1 MDAGTYGFTVPLITT
16 SKGEKI
22 GKTAGGNAIWLSPS
36 QTSPFKFYQYFVRVP
51 DSDVDRMLKLF
62 TFLPLTEVDD
72 LVTKH
77 LKRPEKLLAQRKLAE
92 QVMLLVHG
100 QEGLEEVQ
108 RITSTLY
115 DSDSGMLGRLSLA
128 ELRSTFAN
136 AAYVRLLFETGL
148 TMLDL
153 AMKVGCFK
161 SERDATR
168 VISAGGFYINHIRVS
183 NTEEVV
189 VPDMHLLPNNSML
202 IRVGKRNYFI
212 VEWLL

>member
-1 MDAGTYGFTVPLITT
+1 MDAGIYGFTVPLITT

-36 QTSPFKFYQYFVRVP
+36 QTSPFDFYQYFVRVP
-51 DSDVDRMLKLF
+51 DSDVERMLKLF
-62 TFLPLTEVDD
+62 TFLPLAEVDN
-72 LVTKH
+72 LMVKH

-92 QVMLLVHG
+92 QVTLLVHG
-100 QEGLEEVQ
+100 QGGLEEAQ
-108 RITSTLY
+108 RITSVLY
-115 DSDSGMLGRLSLA
+115 DSNPGMLGQLSLA
-128 ELRSTFAN
+128 ELRSTFIN

-148 TMLDL
+148 TVLDL

-161 SERDATR
+161 SEKDAIR
-168 VISAGGFYINHIRVS
+168 VISAGGFYVNQIRVR

-189 VPDMHLLPNNSML
+189 MPDVHLLPNNSML